1 MNGWIQNVFQKFRR
15 YYLLQKKKFKDNIKK
30 LKIPR
35 FLFQSKSE
43 KPFDF

>member
-30 LKIPR
+30 LKNSEILIPV
-35 FLFQSKSE
+35 KI
-43 KPFDF
+43 